1 MLTTFALL
9 LIVAIVRVQG
19 FAPSSRT
26 GMVTRRRS
34 SGSSLSMDLEYKLEN
49 AGASCT
55 IRTYGGNVFSYKTKD
70 GIEVMGKRKDAPDPQ
85 MDAKPWAGG
94 NPHCFPQFGPGELPQ
109 HGFARGSMFVPGEK
123 TANSMTFKLLPTSDT
138 KAIWDHNFEY
148 AMTVTLNED
157 SLDWDVVVKNNG
169 EVPFDYTHGLHT
181 YYDISSMANIKID
194 GGFKG
199 KSLLNRLTETTA
211 EGPSDTIS
219 ISEPIDSMWTDCNA
233 PITITDSGKGT
244 KTTISRTGYT
254 DTCVW
259 SPFGDEKMG
268 WDNYVCVEP
277 VCASK
282 SVTAAGGSETKYSMK
297 VSCEKI

>member
-1 MLTTFALL
+1 MFSNWLVFL
-9 LIVAIVRVQG
+9 LIFVVSVQG
-19 FAPSSRT
+19 FAPSARMT
-26 GMVTRRRS
+26 GMTRTS
-34 SGSSLSMDLEYKLEN
+34 SARSSLSMDLEYTLEN
-49 AGASCT
+49 SGASCT

-123 TANSMTFKLLPTSDT
+123 TANSMTFKLVPTADT
-138 KAIWDHNFEY
+138 KAIWDKDFEY
-148 AMTVTLNED
+148 SMTVTLNED
-157 SLDWDVVVKNNG
+157 SLNWDVVVKNNG
-169 EVPFDYTHGLHT
+169 DAFDYTHGLHT
-181 YYDISSMANIKID
+181 YYDISSMANIKIE
-194 GGFKG
+194 GGFRG
-199 KSLLNRLTETTA
+199 RALLNRLTDSTS
-211 EGPSDTIS
+211 EGTSDTIT
-219 ISEPIDSMWTDCNA
+219 ISEPIDSMWSDCSA

-244 KTTISRTGYT
+244 RTKILRTGYT

-282 SVTAAGGSETKYSMK
+282 RVTAAAGSETRYSMT
-297 VSCEKI
+297 VSCEKL